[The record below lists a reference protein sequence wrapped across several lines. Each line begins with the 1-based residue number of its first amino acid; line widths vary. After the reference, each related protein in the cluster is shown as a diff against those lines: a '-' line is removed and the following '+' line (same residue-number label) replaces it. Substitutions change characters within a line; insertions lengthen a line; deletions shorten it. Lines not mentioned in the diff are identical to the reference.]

1 MKKLLFF
8 LLILVPCSVMAQD
21 NDEESDSVRSNT
33 KYGVMFLQKGIF
45 FKFEDFKTNK
55 YTYIVEN
62 DFLKIRASIRK
73 FYGVSKNSYFLKLR
87 IGNTSVFI
95 EYSDLLEI
103 NKAIKKLKSEIEND
117 CLKKPE
123 YIENKFITND
133 DFEIGYWVKKK
144 FGNYTPTWFFNFDR
158 SIYFEPF
165 KNIDI
170 GKVSKILQE
179 KQAEIEEMMANDK

>member
-103 NKAIKKLKSEIEND
+103 NKAIKS
-117 CLKKPE
+117 
-123 YIENKFITND
+123 
-133 DFEIGYWVKKK
+133 
-144 FGNYTPTWFFNFDR
+144 
-158 SIYFEPF
+158 
-165 KNIDI
+165 
-170 GKVSKILQE
+170 
-179 KQAEIEEMMANDK
+179 